1 VEAIS
6 VGDGDFRPFW
16 LDGVVFGEDFDF
28 IARQNANDFD
38 GIADHVG
45 GALLALGTRRETG
58 SHMPTSAASAA
69 TVQRRAGSRWI
80 AAIAAPTCSR
90 ISGRSSSCP
99 QLRSTTTSSG
109 GRRARRYGQPSF
121 PSKPSRA
128 VAITRSPAIGAL
140 YMQNPVPEEGEPF
153 SPDRIGV
160 KATAEDVF
168 LWVRAWDPQARILA
182 VQHRSSA

>member
-58 SHMPTSAASAA
+58 SRHADFGG
-69 TVQRRAGSRWI
+69 QRRHRPAPRRLAMDRRDRRPHMLKDQWTI
-80 AAIAAPTCSR
+80 IELPAIALDND
-90 ISGRSSSCP
+90 
-99 QLRSTTTSSG
+99 QLRRPKGEALWPAQFPLEALARRRDNTLARYWSALHAKSGARG
-109 GRRARRYGQPSF
+109 GRAILSGQ
-121 PSKPSRA
+121 
-128 VAITRSPAIGAL
+128 
-140 YMQNPVPEEGEPF
+140 
-153 SPDRIGV
+153 D
-160 KATAEDVF
+160 
-168 LWVRAWDPQARILA
+168 
-182 VQHRSSA
+182 